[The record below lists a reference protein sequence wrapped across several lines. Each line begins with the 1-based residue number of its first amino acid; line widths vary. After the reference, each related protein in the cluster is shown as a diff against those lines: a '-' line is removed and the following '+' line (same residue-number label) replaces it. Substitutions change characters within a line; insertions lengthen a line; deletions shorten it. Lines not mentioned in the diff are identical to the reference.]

1 MTAHDHP
8 RPGAPAPEAPDPGAL
23 DPGALDPGAPLARSS
38 RGPDDPAPGERHAQ
52 AVELLPDERRA
63 QVVEL
68 LRRRGVVRVNE
79 LAAELDVSVITV
91 RRDIA
96 LLSSQGLLRRVRGG
110 AVLHGG
116 AVADTLPGVTPQRT
130 PPVPEPGQE
139 TGPASVPSLAGSGA
153 GPADAVSAT
162 GTGLVPGA
170 GPVGV
175 PATGTGLVPGAGPV
189 GVPAAT
195 GHSRTADASAATR
208 HPGIAAAPPLPGRP
222 GTGGQPGAG
231 GWAGVPDQEAAQATI
246 GMVVPSLDYY
256 WPDVIRGAREAAA
269 ASGARLVL
277 RGATYQAADERRQLS
292 RLVETAGVDGLLV
305 APTTTGDEGEELV
318 RWLQGAGV
326 PVVLV
331 ERAATVGPHQEA
343 MESVVSDH
351 VFGAAMAVRHLA
363 TLGHRR
369 VGVITTTQSPTAPHV
384 RRGWR
389 QACVELGLPLDG
401 VPDLTTVDQRD
412 PGWPEAL
419 DGVLDVCVAS
429 GTTALLV
436 HSDPEAISLVERCQ
450 ERGIRVP
457 GDLSVVTYDDEVAEL
472 CDPPLTAV
480 RPPKAAIGRAAYR
493 LLAERLADEDP
504 QRPTHRVVIEPRLIV
519 RASSAPP
526 SPRPA

>member
-1 MTAHDHP
+1 
-8 RPGAPAPEAPDPGAL
+8 
-23 DPGALDPGAPLARSS
+23 
-38 RGPDDPAPGERHAQ
+38 
-52 AVELLPDERRA
+52 
-63 QVVEL
+63 
-68 LRRRGVVRVNE
+68 
-79 LAAELDVSVITV
+79 
-91 RRDIA
+91 
-96 LLSSQGLLRRVRGG
+96 
-110 AVLHGG
+110 
-116 AVADTLPGVTPQRT
+116 
-130 PPVPEPGQE
+130 
-139 TGPASVPSLAGSGA
+139 
-153 GPADAVSAT
+153 
-162 GTGLVPGA
+162 
-170 GPVGV
+170 
-175 PATGTGLVPGAGPV
+175 
-189 GVPAAT
+189 
-195 GHSRTADASAATR
+195 
-208 HPGIAAAPPLPGRP
+208 
-222 GTGGQPGAG
+222 
-231 GWAGVPDQEAAQATI
+231 
-246 GMVVPSLDYY
+246 MVVPSLDYY

-292 RLVETAGVDGLLV
+292 RLVETARVDGLLV

-369 VGVITTTQSPTAPHV
+369 VGVTTTTQSPTAPHV

-401 VPDLTTVDQRD
+401 TPDLTTVDQRD

-419 DGVLDVCVAS
+419 DAVLDACVAS

-450 ERGIRVP
+450 ERGMRVP

-480 RPPKAAIGRAAYR
+480 RPPKAAIGQAAYR

-526 SPRPA
+526 SSGQA

>member
-8 RPGAPAPEAPDPGAL
+8 YPGLPDPG
-23 DPGALDPGAPLARSS
+23 DPLTASS
-38 RGPDDPAPGERHAQ
+38 RGPDAPDERRSQ

-96 LLSSQGLLRRVRGG
+96 LLSSQGLVRRVRGG

-116 AVADTLPGVTPQRT
+116 AVADTLAGIAPQS
-130 PPVPEPGQE
+130 PSPVPESGPATSPPGP
-139 TGPASVPSLAGSGA
+139 GPAS
-153 GPADAVSAT
+153 PAPAEAVSTAGT
-162 GTGLVPGA
+162 VRAPGAALAPGTGHAPGA
-170 GPVGV
+170 GS
-175 PATGTGLVPGAGPV
+175 AGQNEV
-189 GVPAAT
+189 
-195 GHSRTADASAATR
+195 
-208 HPGIAAAPPLPGRP
+208 
-222 GTGGQPGAG
+222 
-231 GWAGVPDQEAAQATI
+231 AQATI

-292 RLVETAGVDGLLV
+292 RLVGTAGVDGLLV

-318 RWLQGAGV
+318 RWLQVAGV

-369 VGVITTTQSPTAPHV
+369 VGLVTTTQSPTAPHV

-389 QACVELGLPLDG
+389 QACEELSLPLG
-401 VPDLTTVDQRD
+401 GTPDLATVDQRD
-412 PGWPEAL
+412 PGWPETL
-419 DGVLDVCVAS
+419 DAVLDACAAS

-480 RPPKAAIGRAAYR
+480 RPPKAAIGQAAYR
-493 LLAERLADEDP
+493 LLAERLADDDP

-519 RASSAPP
+519 RSSSAPP
-526 SPRPA
+526 SPGQALPS